1 MHSKYIRAVDER
13 QKKYDRIL
21 AVVRQKTLL
30 IKLSAMQH
38 IYFVRHGTTTLME
51 ANKLQGS
58 INSRLST
65 AGKREAEQTAR
76 ALTDVQFDTVLC
88 SPQGRAK
95 ETANI
100 ICAGKNNEIQIL
112 NDLREIDF
120 GWIEGSTQ
128 LKPPSKDAGLIERLH
143 LLFRVFLAQ
152 LSGESFRRVKK
163 RGEKCWREIKRL
175 HPEGTILIVA
185 HGVILTQ
192 IIQFALQRD
201 IMDPK
206 NPVYLKPCNIT
217 EIIFKDGCE
226 PEVVRLNSTSH
237 LKK

>member
-1 MHSKYIRAVDER
+1 MNVKRKMTASFQLFV
-13 QKKYDRIL
+13 KK
-21 AVVRQKTLL
+21 ALL

-58 INSRLST
+58 INSQLSA
-65 AGKREAEQTAR
+65 AGKREAEQTAQ
-76 ALTDVQFDTVLC
+76 ALADVQFDTVLC

-100 ICAGKNNEIQIL
+100 ICTGKNNDIRIR

-120 GWIEGSTQ
+120 GWIEGSAQ

-152 LSGESFRRVKK
+152 ISGESFRQVKK
-163 RGEKCWREIKRL
+163 RGERCWQEINSL
-175 HPEGTILIVA
+175 YPEGAILIVA

-192 IIQFALQRD
+192 IIQSALHKG
-201 IMDPK
+201 IMDSE

-217 EIIFKDGCE
+217 EIIFRDGLE
-226 PEVVRLNSTSH
+226 PEVVRLNSTDH

>member
-1 MHSKYIRAVDER
+1 
-13 QKKYDRIL
+13 
-21 AVVRQKTLL
+21 
-30 IKLSAMQH
+30 
-38 IYFVRHGTTTLME
+38 ME

-58 INSRLST
+58 INSHLST
-65 AGKREAEQTAR
+65 AGKREAEQTAQ
-76 ALTDVQFDTVLC
+76 ALADVQFDTVLC

-100 ICAGKNNEIQIL
+100 ICAVKNNEIQII

-143 LLFRVFLAQ
+143 LLFRVFIAQ

-163 RGEKCWREIKRL
+163 RGEKCWQEISSL
-175 HPEGTILIVA
+175 YPEGTILVVA

-192 IIQFALQRD
+192 IIQYALHRD
-201 IMDPK
+201 IVDPE

-217 EIIFKDGCE
+217 EIIFRDE
-226 PEVVRLNSTSH
+226 SEAEVIRLNDTDH